1 MRAEKHKNTL
11 EWYKYNPLE
20 LLKIW
25 LKGAKWPLK
34 SGFLGVKSGYL
45 GLENDEPA
53 TKLERQNGAKCK
65 QFP

>member
-1 MRAEKHKNTL
+1 MRAEKHKYAL

-25 LKGAKWPLK
+25 LKRAKWSLI
-34 SGFLGVKSGYL
+34 SGFLGVESGYL

-53 TKLERQNGAKCK
+53 TKLER
-65 QFP
+65 

>member
-1 MRAEKHKNTL
+1 MRAEKHKYAL

-25 LKGAKWPLK
+25 LKRAKWSLK
-34 SGFLGVKSGYL
+34 SGVLGVESGYL

-53 TKLERQNGAKCK
+53 TKLER
-65 QFP
+65 